1 MHNIF
6 WYVVS
11 WLGTNLMIESG
22 SLLYYGKIDIIT
34 LRLIVSQ
41 NCFLL
46 YHAHS
51 KTFHIVFLDVDFGT
65 LWDESLWNKIS

>member
-1 MHNIF
+1 
-6 WYVVS
+6 
-11 WLGTNLMIESG
+11 MIESG

>member
-1 MHNIF
+1 MENNI
-6 WYVVS
+6 V
-11 WLGTNLMIESG
+11 LESG
-22 SLLYYGKIDIIT
+22 SLLCYGKIDIIT

-46 YHAHS
+46 YNVDL
-51 KTFHIVFLDVDFGT
+51 KTFHIVFLDVDFDT